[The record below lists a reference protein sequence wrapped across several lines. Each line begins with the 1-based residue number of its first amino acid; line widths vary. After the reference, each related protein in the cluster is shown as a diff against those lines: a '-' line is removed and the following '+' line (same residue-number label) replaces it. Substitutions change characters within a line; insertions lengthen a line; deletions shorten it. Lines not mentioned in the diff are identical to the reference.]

1 MNNPFFD
8 PQNQTDLFFDKN
20 DDFDKE
26 EKPSEQTV
34 KTLKKFIAILLS
46 IGLVIGIISAW
57 TIAKLMDR
65 YGLTEK
71 TNQLEQIQN
80 R

>member
-1 MNNPFFD
+1 MTNPFFD
-8 PQNQTDLFFDKN
+8 PHDQSDSIFDSN
-20 DDFDKE
+20 PDNENE

-34 KTLKKFIAILLS
+34 KTLQKFIAILLG
-46 IGLVIGIISAW
+46 IGLIIGAISAW
-57 TIAKLMDR
+57 TIAKVMER

-71 TNQLEQIQN
+71 TNQIEHIQN

>member
-1 MNNPFFD
+1 MTNPFFD
-8 PQNQTDLFFDKN
+8 PQDQFDN
-20 DDFDKE
+20 YDDNETE
-26 EKPSEQTV
+26 ETPSQQTV
-34 KTLKKFIAILLS
+34 KTLQKFIAILLS

>member
-8 PQNQTDLFFDKN
+8 PQNQTDQIFNN
-20 DDFDKE
+20 DDFEKD

>member
-8 PQNQTDLFFDKN
+8 PQNQNDSLFDNFN
-20 DDFDKE
+20 DDKGE
-26 EKPSEQTV
+26 ETPSEQTV
-34 KTLKKFIAILLS
+34 KTLRKFIAILLS

-71 TNQLEQIQN
+71 TNQIEQLRN